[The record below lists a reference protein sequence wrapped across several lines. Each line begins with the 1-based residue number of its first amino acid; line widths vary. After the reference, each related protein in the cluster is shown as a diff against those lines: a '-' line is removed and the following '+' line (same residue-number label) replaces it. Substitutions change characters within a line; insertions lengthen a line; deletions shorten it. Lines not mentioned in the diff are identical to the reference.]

1 MPAAYYRQCDRN
13 DNGDMPARYSNKV
26 GESRQLH
33 SIGEDRGYARIVS
46 QSYTWDKSLSMPGRT
61 GKDLSHTLIDLC
73 DNALAC
79 PPSTKNLRLIR
90 DHTKR
95 HLLSGLGF
103 HWPSLDP
110 DVLAGYHSTGQVQDR
125 YFRARVLCR
134 PPLAHKPSHTHVRRT
149 LGFTPRSQTRVG
161 TRGHGPIDDQPIG
174 LTANG
179 YKCGRMCDGRL
190 AYPHTNTC
198 QKDRPM
204 HNDPK
209 ARHPDHDGKKRKG
222 GASQNKT
229 AAPI

>member
-1 MPAAYYRQCDRN
+1 M
-13 DNGDMPARYSNKV
+13 
-26 GESRQLH
+26 
-33 SIGEDRGYARIVS
+33 
-46 QSYTWDKSLSMPGRT
+46 
-61 GKDLSHTLIDLC
+61 
-73 DNALAC
+73 
-79 PPSTKNLRLIR
+79 
-90 DHTKR
+90 
-95 HLLSGLGF
+95 
-103 HWPSLDP
+103 
-110 DVLAGYHSTGQVQDR
+110 
-125 YFRARVLCR
+125 
-134 PPLAHKPSHTHVRRT
+134 
-149 LGFTPRSQTRVG
+149 G

-229 AAPI
+229 AAPDEPLAYMSDAHPRPDKNTTSQGN